1 MKKQNSLLGKKRL
14 KHTSSK
20 EQQLTRRKS
29 SKNIKIRGPWS
40 EKEDQLLI
48 KWVESHG
55 PKNWARCAETIKGRN
70 GKQCREHW
78 NNSLNYSIKKGK
90 WSLEEDL
97 FIMVFYDKLEKSWK
111 KMIPLF
117 KSRTE
122 NAIKNRFFSQL
133 RKITAKYIKR
143 DKNEYNTKFK
153 LDILLK
159 YYEEGVAEAKNDF
172 LKEYPMKEEDF
183 NSYINDIEELI
194 KNKKKNQDFVELDE
208 VRKKYFSNFEIKINN
223 NTDNNDNND
232 NNNNDNNDNE
242 KNNKEKITLKE
253 IPLSKDFSFKNDEE
267 DSKKENKNEENKDEN
282 KEEDNNEDN
291 DNNNNKDDDGKDVS
305 SISITDY
312 MEDNNEK
319 QENET
324 KKYKYTNENTEAK
337 KINENLKTD
346 NFKTIKSNFNLNLPN
361 NIPNI
366 SNITDLKNNLAKDKI
381 NFLGTNNIN
390 NLNINLGTNNYINI
404 YNNNNNYLSNNTQS
418 NTKDNSNLNN
428 NINYLFNN
436 NFTPNLDLNLN
447 KSNQNSSTFIRKPS
461 EIQDYRKNFPGL
473 RNFNFKNTLINNDLG
488 IESPYNRLNSNNL
501 IDFSLNPYPSYNNN
515 YFNYNIFKPMNS
527 TNDLLTPEKPNFLN
541 NLNANNFYRRTD
553 SNDINN
559 RLNKSNWPFVP
570 FQYKRS
576 TSFGSIMDGKIYD
589 NNNTNCDNNK

>member
-159 YYEEGVAEAKNDF
+159 YYDEGVAEAKNDF

-183 NSYINDIEELI
+183 NSYINDVEELI
-194 KNKKKNQDFVELDE
+194 KNKKKNQDFVDLDE

-223 NTDNNDNND
+223 NTDNNDNNND
-232 NNNNDNNDNE
+232 NSNENNND

-267 DSKKENKNEENKDEN
+267 DKNDENKKEENKDEN
-282 KEEDNNEDN
+282 KEEDNNEENNN

-319 QENET
+319 QENEI

-337 KINENLKTD
+337 KNNENLKTD

-366 SNITDLKNNLAKDKI
+366 
-381 NFLGTNNIN
+381 NNIFR
-390 NLNINLGTNNYINI
+390 I
-404 YNNNNNYLSNNTQS
+404 
-418 NTKDNSNLNN
+418 K
-428 NINYLFNN
+428 
-436 NFTPNLDLNLN
+436 
-447 KSNQNSSTFIRKPS
+447 
-461 EIQDYRKNFPGL
+461 
-473 RNFNFKNTLINNDLG
+473 
-488 IESPYNRLNSNNL
+488 
-501 IDFSLNPYPSYNNN
+501 
-515 YFNYNIFKPMNS
+515 
-527 TNDLLTPEKPNFLN
+527 
-541 NLNANNFYRRTD
+541 
-553 SNDINN
+553 
-559 RLNKSNWPFVP
+559 
-570 FQYKRS
+570 
-576 TSFGSIMDGKIYD
+576 
-589 NNNTNCDNNK
+589 

>member
-183 NSYINDIEELI
+183 NSYINDVEELI
-194 KNKKKNQDFVELDE
+194 KNKKKNQDFVDLDE

-232 NNNNDNNDNE
+232 NNNNDND

-267 DSKKENKNEENKDEN
+267 DKNDENKKEENKDEN
-282 KEEDNNEDN
+282 KEEDNNEENNN
-291 DNNNNKDDDGKDVS
+291 DNNNKDEDGKDVS

-319 QENET
+319 QENED

-366 SNITDLKNNLAKDKI
+366 NNITDLKNNLAKDKI
-381 NFLGTNNIN
+381 NILGSNNIN

-404 YNNNNNYLSNNTQS
+404 YNNNNNNYLSNNTQS

-436 NFTPNLDLNLN
+436 NFTQNLDLNLN

-515 YFNYNIFKPMNS
+515 YLNYNIFKPLNS